1 MDFILCYEQANPPQ
15 LHSNL
20 LYIQRYR
27 RQTRLV
33 SEAAYFF
40 TNMLSAVSFIM
51 NIDAKAISMDETEY
65 EKNMEL
71 AQTLLSGISGF
82 SETSQSNQNAG
93 PTPPSQPVE
102 GKHDFTPN
110 KNQVSKSAHQFP
122 SEQSQ
127 SRARTEE
134 PYVKDQLPKI
144 PSVSDLENKG
154 ASILLKE
161 DKAGQSFVSFPYL
174 YSQAANLTIGDVED
188 LLNNYKELVFKYV
201 CLAKGLGLP
210 SPSPSEISTKQEQ
223 NGNQSEKVDGPE
235 DIGEDIPNATDD
247 SNEKLAAEVQ
257 NSDSKSSE
265 DEPISSTQTEEAD
278 EVVSQR

>member
-1 MDFILCYEQANPPQ
+1 MDFVLCCEQANPPQ

-40 TNMLSAVSFIM
+40 TNMLSAASFIM
-51 NIDAKAISMDETEY
+51 NIDAKAISMDEIEY

-71 AQTLLSGISGF
+71 AQTLLSGLSGF
-82 SETSQSNQNAG
+82 SETSQSNQNVG
-93 PTPPSQPVE
+93 PAPPSQPVE
-102 GKHDFTPN
+102 GKHDFTSN
-110 KNQVSKSAHQFP
+110 KIQVSKSAHQVP

-127 SRARTEE
+127 SRARTEV
-134 PYVKDQLPKI
+134 PYEKDQLPKI

-154 ASILLKE
+154 ANILLKD

-210 SPSPSEISTKQEQ
+210 SPPEISTKQEE
-223 NGNQSEKVDGPE
+223 NGNQSEKVERPD
-235 DIGEDIPNATDD
+235 DIGEDVPNTTDDD
-247 SNEKLAAEVQ
+247 SNEKPAAEVQ
-257 NSDSKSSE
+257 NSDFKSSE
-265 DEPISSTQTEEAD
+265 DEPISSPQTEKAD
-278 EVVSQR
+278 EVVSER